1 MISINTSP
9 VQYKNQGE
17 QISAWVNS
25 LEERN
30 ISPKAIAIEITENL
44 LMENQAEV
52 VSVLEKI
59 RKKGVALSIDDFGTG
74 YCSFSYL
81 KNYTIDYLK
90 IDKSFVQN
98 MSADNEDSALCEAI
112 IVMASKLNIDVI
124 AEGIETEQQKQF
136 LIQAGCLYGQGF
148 LLAKPMS
155 DIDFEQLLINE
166 KSC

>member
-1 MISINTSP
+1 
-9 VQYKNQGE
+9 
-17 QISAWVNS
+17 
-25 LEERN
+25 
-30 ISPKAIAIEITENL
+30 
-44 LMENQAEV
+44 
-52 VSVLEKI
+52 
-59 RKKGVALSIDDFGTG
+59 
-74 YCSFSYL
+74 
-81 KNYTIDYLK
+81 
-90 IDKSFVQN
+90 